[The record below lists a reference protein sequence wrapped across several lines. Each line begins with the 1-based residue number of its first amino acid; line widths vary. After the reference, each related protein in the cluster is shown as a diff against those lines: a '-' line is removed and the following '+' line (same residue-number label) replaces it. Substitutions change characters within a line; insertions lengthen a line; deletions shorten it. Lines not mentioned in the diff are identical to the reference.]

1 MGEVHVVLAWIRD
14 LKINPITAV
23 IAAAILAAWLEQRI
37 ARRRMADLTSA
48 RPDESAL
55 DHARREDRRRRPRG
69 GL

>member
-1 MGEVHVVLAWIRD
+1 MGDLYVVLAWIRD
-14 LKINPITAV
+14 LKINPIAAV

-55 DHARREDRRRRPRG
+55 ANARQEARGRRRKR
-69 GL
+69 L